1 MAGIQQPEVSH
12 KMHSLSKGT
21 INDADTNR
29 HDPAQDDDLVQ
40 FPTFGSVTSGLT
52 SLPERIRSTYS
63 GGSSAGSTV
72 TGNSRRGSD
81 HTAKALS
88 SSSRG
93 ILGPSLTSNQ
103 VMELVKPIITVRA
116 EQPTVERTSDPD
128 KKQHLTCMV
137 TIEMPSKWPTPKA
150 HVQQSSGSLLSPRS
164 SNSDLRGAQRDRTH
178 SYSSHV
184 SHASGSTQRPVSQ
197 STSSHS
203 LGGRPSSPNSV
214 YSSFSHAQ
222 TAPAVNPY
230 AAVVDDLQSRMADW
244 KGHSPDEF
252 GLLKLYDF
260 LHVRK
265 ETNVR
270 EFLVYLFEEAILCV
284 ADDKR
289 KGGQN
294 EGKLR
299 LKGRVYVR
307 HIRSVVDSSSDD
319 ELSLTINMSEDAL
332 EEFVMT
338 FADRSS
344 LETWRHQIDALLA
357 HHRTHG
363 SPRSV
368 PPPAPS
374 SGFARAPP
382 MIQSGSGESMFG
394 SDYSVGSGSSMTHS
408 SGFSGYT
415 RTTTSSA
422 PHPSTIHED
431 KAIDEFGTPLSP
443 YSGYSHSTTSSSYP
457 TFHSSVPLSPR
468 DFTPLDLMLIMA
480 LPDPTGPSRLKMGII
495 KSSLDFILQS
505 VGPRTRVSIVAFSAG
520 EGPRGT
526 LRKTPF
532 IALGK
537 AEGRRRL
544 EQAVA
549 ELGGAADECKSLI
562 DHKEDRVNVVT
573 AVNLA
578 LDILL
583 QRKAKSA
590 LTGVVLMNDARDP
603 VQKQQMDLVM
613 ARAEAANVPI
623 HAVGWGKSH
632 DPTSLWVLSNHTGGT
647 YTFLRE
653 FYDLRDGL
661 AGIVGGILSIAASN
675 VKLHISVPESRWV
688 RIRKV
693 AGATHAI
700 VSSEG
705 KDVDINI
712 GELRFGERKDL
723 LVEIEMSLAGYG
735 QPRGGSRHH
744 HNASVSTATD
754 AFFLNKVGLDP
765 LALEDYSNAS
775 FYEDEYDGLPDEI
788 PLFEVNAAYRDP
800 AASKNVSRLHHS
812 PCLLT
817 ISVVPGAPSPGSR
830 KPPAGAAPDIV
841 RRRMELLTSDML
853 SRALLL
859 MTRRND
865 VQAERLL
872 RETARIIA
880 TIAGSLS
887 GVPSARGRSIS
898 GVEEA
903 ARATLQGCAEDVQAV
918 LEGCLQRD
926 QFDSHIRN
934 LAAQQAVVLRDQ
946 RAWTPR
952 TATERRF
959 WQADNSIYLVA
970 LSQQWVSSRSSD

>member
-21 INDADTNR
+21 INEQDSAR

-40 FPTFGSVTSGLT
+40 LPPFGSAPTGLPAMSERVRSG
-52 SLPERIRSTYS
+52 YS
-63 GGSSAGSTV
+63 AGSSGASTV
-72 TGNSRRGSD
+72 TGSSRRGSD
-81 HTAKALS
+81 HTTKAFS

-93 ILGPSLTSNQ
+93 MLSPALSGNGVLDI
-103 VMELVKPIITVRA
+103 VKPIITVRA
-116 EQPTVERTSDPD
+116 EQPTVERTADPE

-137 TIEMPSKWPTPKA
+137 TIEMPSKWPTPRA
-150 HVQQSSGSLLSPRS
+150 QVQSQGSILSPRS
-164 SNSDLRGAQRDRTH
+164 SNGDLRAQRDRAQ
-178 SYSSHV
+178 SYG
-184 SHASGSTQRPVSQ
+184 SHASQASGTTQRPMSQ

-203 LGGRPSSPNSV
+203 FNGRPSSPTSV
-214 YSSFSHAQ
+214 YSAFSHGQ
-222 TAPAVNPY
+222 TAPVPNPF
-230 AAVVDDLQSRMADW
+230 AAVVEDLQARMADW

-265 ETNVR
+265 EANVR

-284 ADDKR
+284 ADDRR
-289 KGGQN
+289 KGGVN

-307 HIRSVVDSSSDD
+307 HIRSVVDSSTEE

-338 FADRSS
+338 FTDRSS
-344 LETWRHQIDALLA
+344 LETWRHQIEALLA
-357 HHRTHG
+357 HHRHHG
-363 SPRSV
+363 SPRSA

-374 SGFARAPP
+374 SGLARAPP
-382 MIQSGSGESMFG
+382 MAQSGSSDSMIG
-394 SDYSVGSGSSMTHS
+394 SEYSIGSGSSMTYS

-422 PHPSTIHED
+422 AHPGTIHED
-431 KAIDEFGTPLSP
+431 KAVDAFGTPLSP
-443 YSGYSHSTTSSSYP
+443 YSSYGQASTSSAYP
-457 TFHSSVPLSPR
+457 SFHSSVPLSPR

-480 LPDPTGPSRLKMGII
+480 LPGPSGPSSLKMGII
-495 KSSLDFILQS
+495 KSSLDFILQN
-505 VGPRTRVSIVAFSAG
+505 VGPRTRVSIIAFSAG

-544 EQAVA
+544 EQAVG
-549 ELGGAADECKSLI
+549 ELGLAADECRSLI

-590 LTGVVLMNDARDP
+590 LTGVVLMNDARDGA
-603 VQKQQMDLVM
+603 QKQQMDLVM

-675 VKLHISVPESRWV
+675 VKLHIGVPESRWV

-723 LVEIEMSLAGYG
+723 LVEVEMSLAGYG
-735 QPRGGSRHH
+735 EPRGRRHEH
-744 HNASVSTATD
+744 SASVSTATD

-765 LALEDYSNAS
+765 LALEDYNNAN

-800 AASKNVSRLHHS
+800 GAGKNISRLNHS

-817 ISVVPGAPSPGSR
+817 ISVVPPASSPSR
-830 KPPAGAAPDIV
+830 KPPPGTSPDIV

-865 VQAERLL
+865 AQAERLL

-880 TIAGSLS
+880 TIAGSLNQQPA
-887 GVPSARGRSIS
+887 GRGRSLS
-898 GVEEA
+898 GVEDG
-903 ARATLQGCAEDVQAV
+903 ARATLQACAEDVQAV

-926 QFDSHIRN
+926 AFDSHIRN

-946 RAWTPR
+946 RSWTPR

-959 WQADNSIYLVA
+959 WQADNSVYMVA
-970 LSQQWVSSRSSD
+970 LSQQWVSSRSYD